1 LIKDTRLK
9 NIEPLFNQSEQIK
22 EISLNLMENIEENK
36 LPNLNV
42 QHPKS
47 FYIRNL
53 MKPVLDNLHNPAG
66 KFLEIFLRKLT

>member
-1 LIKDTRLK
+1 
-9 NIEPLFNQSEQIK
+9 
-22 EISLNLMENIEENK
+22 MENIEENK

-53 MKPVLDNLHNPAG
+53 MKPVLDNLHNPVG
-66 KFLEIFLRKLT
+66 KFLKIFLRRLT